1 MTTYFLIFKNLPQ
14 LGVMFFTILFWIQM
28 FFSYLGFLETK
39 RLQYVKNNH
48 TISQQIGK
56 DEYFAA
62 PLSIFWQIPQYLL
75 IGISEIFASISGKP
89 GNKALFP
96 VVLISAL
103 SQNFLV

>member
-1 MTTYFLIFKNLPQ
+1 MSI
-14 LGVMFFTILFWIQM
+14 FFTILFWIQM
-28 FFSYLGFLETK
+28 LFSYLGFLETK

-56 DEYFAA
+56 DKYFAA

-75 IGISEIFASISGKP
+75 IGISEIFASISGKQ
-89 GNKALFP
+89 GNKALFHAVP
-96 VVLISAL
+96 ILAL